1 MDFLIFLILST
12 VAHLFFFTVSSKSSY
27 EGEPKLTDAGKQIES
42 INNFN
47 KWKFISSMHD
57 FSSGKTRMKD
67 MGVLFVLLV
76 SLIFPKFYSFK
87 KLTSAI
93 LFANFLSCIFIFII
107 FEELFDLNTA
117 LICSVIYLFS
127 VWPYMIILHGGYHII
142 AQFFSLLTIYVL
154 IIANSNFD
162 YTMAG
167 FFMCCTMYSSASSR
181 KYLLF
186 IYICLAF
193 KFLDVSNF
201 KYIFSEVKIIIFT
214 FIVIFLWK
222 SKFYFQWLNKFSNK
236 TFKINVSPEFFSKI
250 YTQLIRILIL
260 IFYQYQSLFH

>member
-93 LFANFLSCIFIFII
+93 LFANFLSI
-107 FEELFDLNTA
+107 
-117 LICSVIYLFS
+117 SKS
-127 VWPYMIILHGGYHII
+127 
-142 AQFFSLLTIYVL
+142 FSLIPKLLTTLYDCPGIK
-154 IIANSNFD
+154 
-162 YTMAG
+162 
-167 FFMCCTMYSSASSR
+167 MCFSR
-181 KYLLF
+181 L
-186 IYICLAF
+186 
-193 KFLDVSNF
+193 
-201 KYIFSEVKIIIFT
+201 
-214 FIVIFLWK
+214 
-222 SKFYFQWLNKFSNK
+222 
-236 TFKINVSPEFFSKI
+236 
-250 YTQLIRILIL
+250 
-260 IFYQYQSLFH
+260 SL